1 MGRKKKPT
9 SNRICRR
16 CGKLIEGAN
25 WLYCNNC
32 HRLMSMCAGRVDGD
46 YVYEMDYA
54 YVQVMKKP
62 RKVDQERD

>member
-1 MGRKKKPT
+1 
-9 SNRICRR
+9 
-16 CGKLIEGAN
+16 
-25 WLYCNNC
+25 
-32 HRLMSMCAGRVDGD
+32 MCAGRVDGD